1 MNIESMIPYIISFLI
16 VIIILILLIV
26 LKPKKVKPIEV
37 TIDDDKEEKSDIEK
51 VIEALEE
58 NKEGRKMTSF
68 EEEQEA
74 NAIISYQELVQ
85 AVKEKK
91 LQLDSKNSDGLENVN
106 NTKDQSL
113 NQILERLDSKESI
126 TPEPIISQITKE
138 EGLTS
143 EPVLEIEEPNIQ
155 PEKSQP
161 KFKNSEFISPIFGKD
176 NNNDKFLKDLKDFRN
191 NL

>member
-74 NAIISYQELVQ
+74 NAIISYQELVK
-85 AVKEKK
+85 AVQEKK
-91 LQLDSKNSDGLENVN
+91 LQGV
-106 NTKDQSL
+106 
-113 NQILERLDSKESI
+113 
-126 TPEPIISQITKE
+126 EPIKKVEPQVPQELINIE
-138 EGLTS
+138 EI
-143 EPVLEIEEPNIQ
+143 EQPEIKDNLEIKIDEEPQ
-155 PEKSQP
+155 KET
-161 KFKNSEFISPIFGKD
+161 KFKNSEFISPVFGKD
-176 NNNDKFLKDLKDFRN
+176 NNDKFLKDLKDFRN